1 MALLGHI
8 DRRIRD
14 LKSQLDVGQDEDD
27 RVARPRDEAA
37 DALPRVPL
45 EAPRP
50 VERPQLAP
58 LVIQQGF
65 VPLTQHALQAHT
77 AGDPLPTPSTPG
89 GADAGSMV
97 LCMVHK
103 LATVL
108 RELVDGLRLRL
119 GGMRTASRQV
129 LDTGIRELIEADVL
143 AGMTVGSGPIG
154 GPPGPLNALL
164 TDAVTAILATARE
177 VVQLYRQTREM
188 ARAAAAELQKAHARV
203 MQTLDGIVD
212 ARALRDHAVC
222 SYQLKRSSI
231 QPRVHARYV
240 QQTAEL
246 MEPLHRQT
254 SELCT
259 RAPHY
264 AFCGSTDLAQQF
276 RLAIRTLA
284 DTIRTVE

>member
-14 LKSQLDVGQDEDD
+14 LKSQLDVDGDAPGDNH
-27 RVARPRDEAA
+27 P
-37 DALPRVPL
+37 DALPPVPP
-45 EAPRP
+45 AATPPRQQP
-50 VERPQLAP
+50 AVMPQLPP
-58 LVIQQGF
+58 LVVPPEL
-65 VPLTQHALQAHT
+65 VPLTQYALRAHT

-89 GADAGSMV
+89 GADSGSMV
-97 LCMVHK
+97 LCMIHK

-129 LDTGIRELIEADVL
+129 LETGIRELTEADVI

-154 GPPGPLNALL
+154 GAAGPLNALL

-177 VVQLYRQTREM
+177 VIQLYRQTKDI
-188 ARAAAAELQKAHARV
+188 ARTAANELQKAHARV

-212 ARALRDHAVC
+212 ARTLRDHAAC

-264 AFCGSTDLAQQF
+264 AFCGSHDLAQQF

-284 DTIRTVE
+284 DIIRSVQ

>member
-14 LKSQLDVGQDEDD
+14 LKSQLDVDKDD
-27 RVARPRDEAA
+27 DARPGDRPS
-37 DALPRVPL
+37 DALPP
-45 EAPRP
+45 APPQALRP
-50 VERPQLAP
+50 ADVPQLAP
-58 LVIQQGF
+58 LVVQPGF
-65 VPLTQHALQAHT
+65 VPLTQQALQAHT

-89 GADAGSMV
+89 AADAGSMV
-97 LCMVHK
+97 LCMIHK
-103 LATVL
+103 LASVL

-129 LDTGIRELIEADVL
+129 LETGIRELVEADVL

-188 ARAAAAELQKAHARV
+188 TRAAANELQKAHARV

-240 QQTAEL
+240 QQTADL

-284 DTIRTVE
+284 DTIRSVE